1 MIRDIFSDPDFYDAA
16 YSHRREDVNLIVEWA
31 DRVGSPVLE
40 LAAGTGRLAI
50 PLLDKGHT
58 YTGLDLSPDYV
69 VQAKK
74 KLKMYGLQA
83 TIIQGDMRNFNLDK
97 PFNFIFIGFNSILH
111 LISDND
117 IYSCYKCVYEHLTD
131 EGIFLI
137 DCFVPNPE
145 FLYRDENRLYPAME
159 FDHPNGGKCIVKEK
173 NQYDTDS
180 QINHIWWY
188 LYRDGCDDPEIYKFY
203 MHIVYPDTMD
213 RLLTEAGFVIR
224 KKLGDYGGSSFDEFS
239 RLQIYVCGK

>member
-31 DRVGSPVLE
+31 DRFGSPVLE

-58 YTGLDLSPDYV
+58 YTGLDLSPEYV

-117 IYSCYKCVYEHLTD
+117 IYSCYKCVYEHLTN
-131 EGIFLI
+131 EGLFLI
-137 DCFVPNPE
+137 DCFVPNLE

-173 NQYDTDS
+173 NQYDPDS

-188 LYRDGCDDPEIYKFY
+188 LYQDGYDDPEIYKFY